1 MEKRKHLSSS
11 LEEKVHLWK
20 KKKNGIDLC
29 RFITTKISQQ
39 NTKLHAVLKK
49 YQQYSHTKHI
59 DLIK

>member
-11 LEEKVHLWK
+11 LEEE
-20 KKKNGIDLC
+20 KNGIDLC